1 MFENLEISSSSRN
14 IPAKAGAIRIPIKAT
29 ECLAREDED
38 NKQEMPKRLEHVILT
53 ISFVHKRRGD
63 VSIKL
68 YSPSGTE
75 SEMLS
80 TRKYDDS
87 TEGLDEWNFMTVFNW
102 GKYSILTD
110 M

>member
-1 MFENLEISSSSRN
+1 
-14 IPAKAGAIRIPIKAT
+14 
-29 ECLAREDED
+29 
-38 NKQEMPKRLEHVILT
+38 MPKRLEHAILT

-68 YSPSGTE
+68 FSPSGTE

-102 GKYSILTD
+102 GKDNIL
-110 M
+110 MWYVEKQYISEKKMAEILFYWIGYI

>member
-1 MFENLEISSSSRN
+1 
-14 IPAKAGAIRIPIKAT
+14 
-29 ECLAREDED
+29 
-38 NKQEMPKRLEHVILT
+38 MPKRLEHVILT

-102 GKYSILTD
+102 GKNSLDTIIIFCYLSQNLRRKNSK
-110 M
+110 